1 MTRSPGGDTCRTV
14 LAEMLFNL
22 STIGYGVAGFAFLIL
37 STLLVISWQGK
48 LTGALLTS
56 AAVIS
61 SLWGLTLAISTS
73 APSVDMLEVFIA
85 ETLRNGAWLVFL
97 SALFAGGAGV
107 AAAHRVLVYG
117 GPVLA
122 GLVLVSGLGLVAAEL
137 ASFPAP
143 SLGGTLAY
151 GSLALC
157 LFALVLVEQI
167 YRNARDT
174 QRAGLK
180 YIGLGLIGLF
190 AYDLVL
196 YTHAIL
202 FGRIDELL
210 WGVRGFVTAL
220 CVPFIAVSAQR
231 NPSWSV
237 GIFVSRHAVFYT
249 ATLIG
254 AGTYLIVIAGIGYY
268 VRIFGG
274 EWGAAAQLIFFAA
287 AIMTLALLLFSQRLQ
302 RHLRVFLSKHFFRNL
317 YDYRVEWLRL
327 IGTLTARDETGL
339 SLNKRAVKAL
349 ADILGSP
356 NGLLFQR
363 DQIEGQYRCAGG
375 WNTSA
380 TGQRIAAD
388 SALIQ
393 FLDRTGWV
401 IDIEEHKLQPEL
413 YEGLHID
420 KDQLGMEHTRF
431 IVPLFTDE
439 RLLGFVLLA
448 RPAAA
453 RKLNFEDYD
462 LLKTAG
468 RQVASYL
475 DQDQKKWELAES
487 RQFETFNRLTAY
499 LMHDLKNLIAQ
510 QSLVVEN
517 SEKHKGNPEFV
528 EDAIATVKDGVAR
541 MRKVL
546 DQLGQ
551 GTPVNATKK
560 VDVGRLLQ
568 EAASQCMD
576 RTPVPTV
583 KIAESP
589 MWVRV
594 DRERLLM
601 AFVHAIRNAQDA
613 TPPEGSVTVELEHRE
628 TECLVR
634 ISDTGRGMEQSFI
647 EERLFKPFDSTK
659 GSQGMGIGAHQIR
672 ETVLMMGGQ
681 LTVDSIP
688 GSGTC
693 LDMILPLDPGKPG

>member
-1 MTRSPGGDTCRTV
+1 M
-14 LAEMLFNL
+14 LANL
-22 STIGYGVAGFAFLIL
+22 SAIGYGVAGFAFLIL
-37 STLLVISWQGK
+37 GTLLVVSWQGK
-48 LTGALLTS
+48 LHGALLTA

-61 SLWGLTLAISTS
+61 SLWGFTLAISTS
-73 APSVDMLEVFIA
+73 DPTLGVPKVFVA

-97 SALFAGGAGV
+97 SVLFAGGAGGG
-107 AAAHRVLVYG
+107 ATHRVLVYG

-137 ASFPAP
+137 AAFPAP
-143 SLGGTLAY
+143 SLGEALVY

-157 LFALVLVEQI
+157 LSALVLVEQI
-167 YRNARDT
+167 YRNARDS

-190 AYDLVL
+190 AYDVVL

-210 WGVRGFVTAL
+210 WSVRGFVTAL
-220 CVPFIAVSAQR
+220 CVPLIAVSAQR

-237 GIFVSRHAVFYT
+237 GIFVSRHVVFYT
-249 ATLIG
+249 ATLMC
-254 AGTYLIVIAGIGYY
+254 AGSYLIVVAGIGYY
-268 VRIFGG
+268 IRRFGG
-274 EWGAAAQLIFFAA
+274 EWGAAAQLVFFAA
-287 AIMTLALLLFSQRLQ
+287 AIITLALLLFSQRL
-302 RHLRVFLSKHFFRNL
+302 RRRLRVFLSKHFFRNL

-327 IGTLTARDETGL
+327 MRTLTAPDETGL
-339 SLNKRAVKAL
+339 SLNKRAIKAL

-356 NGLLFQR
+356 KGLLFQR
-363 DQIEGQYRCAGG
+363 EQVEGQFRCSGG
-375 WNTSA
+375 WNATA
-380 TGQRIAAD
+380 TGRRIDAD
-388 SALIQ
+388 SSLIQ

-401 IDIEEHKLQPEL
+401 IDTEEHKLLPER
-413 YEGLHID
+413 YEGLYID
-420 KDQLGMEHTRF
+420 ADQLGMEQAGF

-439 RLLGFVLLA
+439 SLLGFVLLA

-528 EDAIATVKDGVAR
+528 EDAIATVKDGVER

-546 DQLGQ
+546 EQLGQ
-551 GTPVNATKK
+551 GANVNATKK
-560 VDVGRLLQ
+560 IEVGRLLLD
-568 EAASQCMD
+568 AASQCED
-576 RTPVPTV
+576 RQPVPAV
-583 KIAESP
+583 KVAESP

-613 TPPEGSVTVELEHRE
+613 TPPEGSVTAEVVHRE

-672 ETVLMMGGQ
+672 ETVLMMGGR
-681 LTVDSIP
+681 LDVDSTP

-693 LDMILPLDPGKPG
+693 MNLVLPLDPRDQGATQE